1 MDADINVR
9 RAGGVAVAVL
19 HGDYDLGNSAALH
32 AELLDVLRSRPS
44 GIVLDLSEVHFCDLT
59 CLRTM
64 AGIGHRANAVGAWV
78 RVAGA
83 SAMVRRMLEV
93 TGMSASLPTFGDVE
107 LALRGSRVRPVLPAG
122 RAVSAPAGTDTRVIG
137 RTDPQYAAPTPTEV

>member
-32 AELLDVLRSRPS
+32 SELLDVLRSRPS
-44 GIVLDLSEVHFCDLT
+44 GIVLDLSGVDFCDLT

-64 AGIGHRANAVGAWV
+64 AGIGHRAAAVGAWV

-83 SAMVRRMLEV
+83 KSMVRRMLEV
-93 TGMSASLPTFGDVE
+93 TGMSASLPTFPDVE

-122 RAVSAPAGTDTRVIG
+122 RAVHAPAGADTRVIG
-137 RTDPQYAAPTPTEV
+137 RTNPQYAAPTPSEV